1 MPRARGPSR
10 RIAGRSVGP
19 VVISLSAASI
29 RRVLVV
35 KLSSMGD
42 VVHVTPCLRA
52 LRRTYPTASIAMA
65 VERRFAPIVRHSPHL
80 DEIIEV
86 DRGKGRLAAWLE
98 PWRHLAGRRRPRF
111 DLAIDFQGTHRSA
124 AWIYASGAR
133 VRAGRRRGAGREWRP
148 GWHRVVS
155 PASSRHAVRV
165 CADVAASVGVPVVD
179 LDPEL
184 RVPPDAEAR
193 LDARL
198 AAAGL
203 PASGF
208 VLVNPFT
215 RWPSKSWPI
224 DLYRTLLTR
233 LAEVVR
239 APIVLHAGPGEE
251 PGLEALADV
260 VGRRGRAAAIV
271 PAPPLDEALAL
282 FRRARLMVTGDTGP
296 MHCAAALGTPVVAL
310 FGPTW
315 PECTG
320 PWGVGHRI
328 IQASRPATPD
338 AYRADA
344 ARTHIR
350 AIAVPTVHRQIIEA
364 LQEPRGRPR

>member
-1 MPRARGPSR
+1 MLASLASVR
-10 RIAGRSVGP
+10 RI
-19 VVISLSAASI
+19 
-29 RRVLVV
+29 LVV

-42 VVHVTPCLRA
+42 IVHVTPCLRA
-52 LRRTYPTASIAMA
+52 LRRTFPTASIAMA
-65 VERRFAPIVRHSPHL
+65 VERRFAALVRHSPHL

-86 DRGKGRLAAWLE
+86 DPGEGRLAVWLE
-98 PWRHLAGRRRPRF
+98 PWWHLAGRRRPRF

-124 AWIYASGAR
+124 VWIYASGAR

-155 PASSRHAVRV
+155 PASGRHAVRV
-165 CADVAASVGVPVVD
+165 CADVAASVGVSVVEM
-179 LDPEL
+179 DPEL
-184 RVPPDAEAR
+184 SVPPGAEER
-193 LDARL
+193 LEARL

-215 RWPSKSWPI
+215 RWASKSWPV
-224 DLYRTLLTR
+224 DLYRALLAR
-233 LAEVVR
+233 LTGVVR

-251 PGLEALADV
+251 LGLQALADV
-260 VGRRGRAAAIV
+260 VAPRGRAAAII

-320 PWGVGHRI
+320 PWGVGHRV
-328 IQASRPATPD
+328 IQSSRPATPD
-338 AYRADA
+338 TYRTDDT
-344 ARTHIR
+344 RLHIR
-350 AIAVPTVHRQIIEA
+350 AIDVPTVYREVLEA
-364 LQEPRGRPR
+364 LQETGGQPR

>member
-1 MPRARGPSR
+1 MSASL
-10 RIAGRSVGP
+10 ASV
-19 VVISLSAASI
+19 

-42 VVHVTPCLRA
+42 IVHVTPCLRA
-52 LRRTYPTASIAMA
+52 LRRAFPTAGIAMA
-65 VERRFAPIVRHSPHL
+65 VERRFAPLVRHSPHL
-80 DEIIEV
+80 DEVIE
-86 DRGKGRLAAWLE
+86 DPGEGGMAAWLE
-98 PWRHLAGRRRPRF
+98 PWRHLTGRRRPRF

-124 AWIYASGAR
+124 AWVYASWAR
-133 VRAGRRRGAGREWRP
+133 VRAGRRRGVGREWRP
-148 GWHRVVS
+148 GWHRVIS
-155 PASSRHAVRV
+155 PASGRHAVRV
-165 CADVAASVGVPVVD
+165 CADVAASVGVPVVE

-184 RVPPDAEAR
+184 SVPTGAEER

-224 DLYRTLLTR
+224 DRYRALLIR
-233 LAEVVR
+233 LAAVVR
-239 APIVLHAGPGEE
+239 TPIVLHAGPGEE
-251 PGLEALADV
+251 PGLQALAGIV
-260 VGRRGRAAAIV
+260 APRGRPAAII
-271 PAPPLDEALAL
+271 PAPHLDEALAL

-320 PWGVGHRI
+320 PWGVGHRV
-328 IQASRPATPD
+328 IQSSRPATPD
-338 AYRADA
+338 TYRTDDA
-344 ARTHIR
+344 GIHMR
-350 AIAVPTVHRQIIEA
+350 AIDVPTVYRQILEA
-364 LQEPRGRPR
+364 LHEPWERPR